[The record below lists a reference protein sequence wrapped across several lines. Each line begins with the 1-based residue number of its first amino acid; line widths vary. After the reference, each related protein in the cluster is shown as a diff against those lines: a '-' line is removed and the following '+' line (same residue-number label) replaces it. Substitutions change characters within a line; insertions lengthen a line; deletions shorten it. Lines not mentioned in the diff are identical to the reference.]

1 MGLEG
6 VFLGSGQIHVIL
18 WGSLAAMTTLLF
30 LTFLIFLCSS
40 CNGEK
45 KAKNQNGDH
54 ENLMNVPSEKEVFSH
69 SITSSATEPP
79 PNSEQNGALSNGDVL
94 SEDSTAACIQPYE
107 EVQTSTDL
115 LDQQDSLGKSIKCH
129 QSREL
134 PSIPPN
140 NPMETMISSRNAE
153 NDQGLGMEGPYE
165 VLKDSSSQENIVEDC
180 LYETVKEIK
189 DVGAVVTMEGNSN
202 SKSKASLTVS
212 EGQNQ
217 IPECRIESAE
227 YASVDRNKKSRQSAN
242 SESPLDNIPDV
253 EDEPPPPVP
262 MKLLDENENVQEKE
276 VEEEV
281 TEGASKPEK
290 VNAANICI
298 IKQPNNEKESMSGRV
313 SYKSREEDPSLT
325 EDEISAM
332 YSSVSKPGQAI
343 KALDSPYTCIQEIA
357 SQRSPSVCSGLYAS
371 VKDFEN
377 TLNSTT
383 VPQPADRPNG
393 ELEPDYEAIQ
403 SVSQEEDRTLSV
415 PNTNHTAL
423 SGENDYESIGDLQ
436 HHREFTRL

>member
-1 MGLEG
+1 
-6 VFLGSGQIHVIL
+6 
-18 WGSLAAMTTLLF
+18 
-30 LTFLIFLCSS
+30 
-40 CNGEK
+40 
-45 KAKNQNGDH
+45 
-54 ENLMNVPSEKEVFSH
+54 
-69 SITSSATEPP
+69 
-79 PNSEQNGALSNGDVL
+79 VL

-107 EVQTSTDL
+107 EVQTSDL

-140 NPMETMISSRNAE
+140 NPMETIISSRNAE
-153 NDQGLGMEGPYE
+153 NDHGLGMEGPYE

-189 DVGAVVTMEGNSN
+189 DVGAAVTMEGNSN

-242 SESPLDNIPDV
+242 SDSPLDNIPDV
-253 EDEPPPPVP
+253 EDELPPPVP

-290 VNAANICI
+290 VNAANIL
-298 IKQPNNEKESMSGRV
+298 

-357 SQRSPSVCSGLYAS
+357 SQRSPSICSGLYAS

-383 VPQPADRPNG
+383 VPHSADRPNG

-403 SVSQEEDRTLSV
+403 AVSQEEDRTLSV

>member
-1 MGLEG
+1 
-6 VFLGSGQIHVIL
+6 
-18 WGSLAAMTTLLF
+18 
-30 LTFLIFLCSS
+30 
-40 CNGEK
+40 
-45 KAKNQNGDH
+45 
-54 ENLMNVPSEKEVFSH
+54 
-69 SITSSATEPP
+69 
-79 PNSEQNGALSNGDVL
+79 VL

-107 EVQTSTDL
+107 EVQTSDL

-140 NPMETMISSRNAE
+140 NPMETIISSRNAE

-189 DVGAVVTMEGNSN
+189 DVGAVVSMEGNSN
-202 SKSKASLTVS
+202 RKSLTVS

-242 SESPLDNIPDV
+242 SESPLDNTPDV
-253 EDEPPPPVP
+253 EDELPPPVP

-276 VEEEV
+276 VEEEA

-290 VNAANICI
+290 VNTANIL
-298 IKQPNNEKESMSGRV
+298 

-343 KALDSPYTCIQEIA
+343 KALDSPYTCIQEIV
-357 SQRSPSVCSGLYAS
+357 SQRSPSICSGLYAS

-383 VPQPADRPNG
+383 VPQSADRPNG

>member
-1 MGLEG
+1 MLYIS
-6 VFLGSGQIHVIL
+6 FLLMVL
-18 WGSLAAMTTLLF
+18 LLF
-30 LTFLIFLCSS
+30 LPFEQGKNYDSSTIKHIIFSFAQPASIMLVTAYLHQTFYRMLISPRARREKHAPVSPGWFLLFLRKPAGSMGSVQDTLHVSYSS
-40 CNGEK
+40 
-45 KAKNQNGDH
+45 
-54 ENLMNVPSEKEVFSH
+54 P
-69 SITSSATEPP
+69 
-79 PNSEQNGALSNGDVL
+79 VL
-94 SEDSTAACIQPYE
+94 SEDSTTACIQPYE
-107 EVQTSTDL
+107 EVQTSISDL
-115 LDQQDSLGKSIKCH
+115 LEQDSLGKSLKCH

-140 NPMETMISSRNAE
+140 NTMETMISARNAE

-189 DVGAVVTMEGNSN
+189 DVGAAANMEGSCNR
-202 SKSKASLTVS
+202 KSAASVIVN
-212 EGQNQ
+212 EGQDHT
-217 IPECRIESAE
+217 PECRIESAE

-242 SESPLDNIPDV
+242 SESPLDNTPDV
-253 EDEPPPPVP
+253 EDELPPPVP
-262 MKLLDENENVQEKE
+262 MKLLDENENVQENE
-276 VEEEV
+276 VEEGEE

-290 VNAANICI
+290 RLS
-298 IKQPNNEKESMSGRV
+298 SM

-343 KALDSPYTCIQEIA
+343 RAMDSPYTCIQEIA

-377 TLNSTT
+377 TLSTTT
-383 VPQPADRPNG
+383 VPQSAGRPNG

-403 SVSQEEDRTLSV
+403 AVSQDEDRTLSV
-415 PNTNHTAL
+415 PHTNHSAL

-436 HHREFTRL
+436 HHRDVTRL

>member
-1 MGLEG
+1 MGPEG
-6 VFLGSGQIHVIL
+6 GFLGSGQIHMIL

-54 ENLMNVPSEKEVFSH
+54 ENLMNVPSDKEVFSH

-79 PNSEQNGALSNGDVL
+79 PNSEQNGALSNGEVL
-94 SEDSTAACIQPYE
+94 SDDSTAACIQPYE
-107 EVQTSTDL
+107 EVQTSDL

-140 NPMETMISSRNAE
+140 NPMETIISSRNAE

-189 DVGAVVTMEGNSN
+189 DVGAVVVSMEVNSN
-202 SKSKASLTVS
+202 SKSKASLSVS

-242 SESPLDNIPDV
+242 SDSPLDNIPDA
-253 EDEPPPPVP
+253 EDELPPPVP

-290 VNAANICI
+290 VNTANIL
-298 IKQPNNEKESMSGRV
+298 

-357 SQRSPSVCSGLYAS
+357 SQRSPSICSGLYAS

-383 VPQPADRPNG
+383 VPQSADRPNG

-415 PNTNHTAL
+415 PSTNHTAL

>member
-1 MGLEG
+1 
-6 VFLGSGQIHVIL
+6 
-18 WGSLAAMTTLLF
+18 
-30 LTFLIFLCSS
+30 
-40 CNGEK
+40 
-45 KAKNQNGDH
+45 
-54 ENLMNVPSEKEVFSH
+54 
-69 SITSSATEPP
+69 
-79 PNSEQNGALSNGDVL
+79 VL
-94 SEDSTAACIQPYE
+94 SEDSTTACIQPYE
-107 EVQTSTDL
+107 EVQTSVSDL

-140 NPMETMISSRNAE
+140 NTMETIISARNAE

-189 DVGAVVTMEGNSN
+189 DVGAVASIEGSCN
-202 SKSKASLTVS
+202 SKSKALLIVS
-212 EGQNQ
+212 EGQNP

-242 SESPLDNIPDV
+242 SESPLDNTPGV
-253 EDEPPPPVP
+253 EDELPPPVP

-276 VEEEV
+276 VEEV

-290 VNAANICI
+290 VNTFFFFLPSL
-298 IKQPNNEKESMSGRV
+298 QRLSSM

-332 YSSVSKPGQAI
+332 YSSVNKPGQAI

-377 TLNSTT
+377 TLNTTT
-383 VPQPADRPNG
+383 VPQSADRPNG

-403 SVSQEEDRTLSV
+403 SGSQEEDRTLSV
-415 PNTNHTAL
+415 PNTNHTVL

-436 HHREFTRL
+436 HHRDFTRL

>member
-79 PNSEQNGALSNGDVL
+79 PNSEQNGALSNGEVL

-107 EVQTSTDL
+107 EVQTSDL
-115 LDQQDSLGKSIKCH
+115 LDQQDSLGKSIKGH

-140 NPMETMISSRNAE
+140 NPMETIISSRNAE

-189 DVGAVVTMEGNSN
+189 DVGAVVSMEGNPN
-202 SKSKASLTVS
+202 SKSLTVS
-212 EGQNQ
+212 QGQNQ

-242 SESPLDNIPDV
+242 SESPLDNTPDV
-253 EDEPPPPVP
+253 EDELPPPVP
-262 MKLLDENENVQEKE
+262 MKLLDENENVQETE

-290 VNAANICI
+290 VNTANIL
-298 IKQPNNEKESMSGRV
+298 

-357 SQRSPSVCSGLYAS
+357 SQRSPSICSGLYAS

-383 VPQPADRPNG
+383 VPQSADRPNG

-403 SVSQEEDRTLSV
+403 SVSQEEDRILSV

>member
-1 MGLEG
+1 
-6 VFLGSGQIHVIL
+6 
-18 WGSLAAMTTLLF
+18 
-30 LTFLIFLCSS
+30 
-40 CNGEK
+40 
-45 KAKNQNGDH
+45 
-54 ENLMNVPSEKEVFSH
+54 
-69 SITSSATEPP
+69 
-79 PNSEQNGALSNGDVL
+79 VL
-94 SEDSTAACIQPYE
+94 SEDSTTACIQPYE
-107 EVQTSTDL
+107 EVQTSISDL
-115 LDQQDSLGKSIKCH
+115 LDPQDSLGKSIKCH

-140 NPMETMISSRNAE
+140 TTMETIISARNAE
-153 NDQGLGMEGPYE
+153 NYQGLGMEGPYE

-189 DVGAVVTMEGNSN
+189 DVGAVANMEGSCT
-202 SKSKASLTVS
+202 SKSKPPLAVS

-217 IPECRIESAE
+217 LPERRIESAE

-242 SESPLDNIPDV
+242 SESPLDNTPEV
-253 EDEPPPPVP
+253 EDELPPPVP

-276 VEEEV
+276 VEEEM
-281 TEGASKPEK
+281 TEGASRPEK
-290 VNAANICI
+290 VNTC
-298 IKQPNNEKESMSGRV
+298 KCFSM

-377 TLNSTT
+377 TLNTTT
-383 VPQPADRPNG
+383 VPRSTDRPNG

-403 SVSQEEDRTLSV
+403 SMSQEEDRTLSV
-415 PNTNHTAL
+415 PNTNYTAI

-436 HHREFTRL
+436 HHRDYTRL

>member
-1 MGLEG
+1 
-6 VFLGSGQIHVIL
+6 
-18 WGSLAAMTTLLF
+18 
-30 LTFLIFLCSS
+30 
-40 CNGEK
+40 
-45 KAKNQNGDH
+45 
-54 ENLMNVPSEKEVFSH
+54 
-69 SITSSATEPP
+69 
-79 PNSEQNGALSNGDVL
+79 
-94 SEDSTAACIQPYE
+94 
-107 EVQTSTDL
+107 
-115 LDQQDSLGKSIKCH
+115 
-129 QSREL
+129 
-134 PSIPPN
+134 
-140 NPMETMISSRNAE
+140 METIISSRNAE

-290 VNAANICI
+290 VNAANICHH
-298 IKQPNNEKESMSGRV
+298 Q
-313 SYKSREEDPSLT
+313 
-325 EDEISAM
+325 
-332 YSSVSKPGQAI
+332 
-343 KALDSPYTCIQEIA
+343 
-357 SQRSPSVCSGLYAS
+357 
-371 VKDFEN
+371 
-377 TLNSTT
+377 
-383 VPQPADRPNG
+383 
-393 ELEPDYEAIQ
+393 
-403 SVSQEEDRTLSV
+403 
-415 PNTNHTAL
+415 TAK
-423 SGENDYESIGDLQ
+423 
-436 HHREFTRL
+436 

>member
-1 MGLEG
+1 MGPAG
-6 VFLGSGQIHVIL
+6 IFLGSGQLHAIL
-18 WGSLAAMTTLLF
+18 WGSLAALTTLLF

-40 CNGEK
+40 CN
-45 KAKNQNGDH
+45 
-54 ENLMNVPSEKEVFSH
+54 SH

-79 PNSEQNGALSNGDVL
+79 PSSEQNGVLSNGEVL
-94 SEDSTAACIQPYE
+94 SQDSTTACIQPYE
-107 EVQTSTDL
+107 DVQTSVSDL
-115 LDQQDSLGKSIKCH
+115 LDQQDSLGKSLKCH

-140 NPMETMISSRNAE
+140 STMETLISARNAE

-189 DVGAVVTMEGNSN
+189 DVGAAANVERSCGN
-202 SKSKASLTVS
+202 KARVSLVVS
-212 EGQNQ
+212 EGQHQ

-242 SESPLDNIPDV
+242 SDSPLGSTPDVEDV

-262 MKLLDENENVQEKE
+262 MKLLDENENEQEEK
-276 VEEEV
+276 VEEEQK
-281 TEGASKPEK
+281 TEGTTKPEK
-290 VNAANICI
+290 RL
-298 IKQPNNEKESMSGRV
+298 SSV

-325 EDEISAM
+325 EDDISAM
-332 YSSVSKPGQAI
+332 YSSVSKPGQTI
-343 KALDSPYTCIQEIA
+343 KALDSTYTCIQEVA
-357 SQRSPSVCSGLYAS
+357 SARSPSVCSGLYAS

-377 TLNSTT
+377 TLNATT
-383 VPQPADRPNG
+383 VPQPVDRPNG

-403 SVSQEEDRTLSV
+403 TVSQEEDRTLSV

-436 HHREFTRL
+436 HHRDFTRL

>member
-1 MGLEG
+1 
-6 VFLGSGQIHVIL
+6 
-18 WGSLAAMTTLLF
+18 
-30 LTFLIFLCSS
+30 
-40 CNGEK
+40 
-45 KAKNQNGDH
+45 
-54 ENLMNVPSEKEVFSH
+54 
-69 SITSSATEPP
+69 
-79 PNSEQNGALSNGDVL
+79 VL
-94 SEDSTAACIQPYE
+94 SEDSTTACIQPYE
-107 EVQTSTDL
+107 EVQTSDL

-140 NPMETMISSRNAE
+140 TTMETIISARNAE

-189 DVGAVVTMEGNSN
+189 DVGAVSMEGNCN
-202 SKSKASLTVS
+202 SKSETSLTVS

-217 IPECRIESAE
+217 IPECKIESAE

-253 EDEPPPPVP
+253 EDELPPPVP

-290 VNAANICI
+290 VNTANTL
-298 IKQPNNEKESMSGRV
+298 

-357 SQRSPSVCSGLYAS
+357 SQRSPSICSGLYAS

-383 VPQPADRPNG
+383 VPQSADRPNG

-415 PNTNHTAL
+415 PNTNHTAV

>member
-1 MGLEG
+1 
-6 VFLGSGQIHVIL
+6 
-18 WGSLAAMTTLLF
+18 
-30 LTFLIFLCSS
+30 
-40 CNGEK
+40 
-45 KAKNQNGDH
+45 
-54 ENLMNVPSEKEVFSH
+54 
-69 SITSSATEPP
+69 
-79 PNSEQNGALSNGDVL
+79 VL
-94 SEDSTAACIQPYE
+94 SEDSTTACIQPYE
-107 EVQTSTDL
+107 EVQTSDL

-140 NPMETMISSRNAE
+140 TTMETIISARNAE

-189 DVGAVVTMEGNSN
+189 DVGAVVSMEGNCNSN
-202 SKSKASLTVS
+202 SKTSLTVS

-217 IPECRIESAE
+217 IPDCRIESAE

-242 SESPLDNIPDV
+242 SESPLDNVPDV
-253 EDEPPPPVP
+253 EDELPPPVP

-281 TEGASKPEK
+281 TEGASKPQK
-290 VNAANICI
+290 VNAANTL
-298 IKQPNNEKESMSGRV
+298 

-357 SQRSPSVCSGLYAS
+357 SQRSPSICSGLYAS

-383 VPQPADRPNG
+383 VPQSADRPNG

>member
-1 MGLEG
+1 MGPEG
-6 VFLGSGQIHVIL
+6 GFLGSGQVHVIL
-18 WGSLAAMTTLLF
+18 WGSVAAMTTLLF

-40 CNGEK
+40 CNREK
-45 KAKNQNGDH
+45 KAKQQNGDH
-54 ENLMNVPSEKEVFSH
+54 ENLMNVPSDKEVFSH
-69 SITSSATEPP
+69 SITSSATDPP
-79 PNSEQNGALSNGDVL
+79 PSSDHNGALSNGEVL
-94 SEDSTAACIQPYE
+94 SEDSTTACIQPYE
-107 EVQTSTDL
+107 EVQTSVSDL

-140 NPMETMISSRNAE
+140 NTMETIISARNAE

-189 DVGAVVTMEGNSN
+189 DVGAVASMEGSCN
-202 SKSKASLTVS
+202 SKSEASVTVS

-242 SESPLDNIPDV
+242 SESPLDNTPDV
-253 EDEPPPPVP
+253 EDELPPPVP

-281 TEGASKPEK
+281 VTEGASKPEK
-290 VNAANICI
+290 RLS
-298 IKQPNNEKESMSGRV
+298 SM

-332 YSSVSKPGQAI
+332 YSTVSKPGQAI

-357 SQRSPSVCSGLYAS
+357 SQRSPSICSGLYAS

-377 TLNSTT
+377 TLNITT
-383 VPQPADRPNG
+383 VPQSADRPNG

-436 HHREFTRL
+436 HHRDFTRL

>member
-1 MGLEG
+1 
-6 VFLGSGQIHVIL
+6 
-18 WGSLAAMTTLLF
+18 
-30 LTFLIFLCSS
+30 
-40 CNGEK
+40 
-45 KAKNQNGDH
+45 
-54 ENLMNVPSEKEVFSH
+54 
-69 SITSSATEPP
+69 
-79 PNSEQNGALSNGDVL
+79 VL

-107 EVQTSTDL
+107 EVQTSDL
-115 LDQQDSLGKSIKCH
+115 PDQQDSLGKSIKCH

-140 NPMETMISSRNAE
+140 NPMETIISSRNAE

-189 DVGAVVTMEGNSN
+189 DVGAVV

-217 IPECRIESAE
+217 IPACRIESAE

-253 EDEPPPPVP
+253 EDELPPPVP

-290 VNAANICI
+290 VNTANIL
-298 IKQPNNEKESMSGRV
+298 

-357 SQRSPSVCSGLYAS
+357 SQRSPSICSGLYAS

-383 VPQPADRPNG
+383 VPQSADRPNG

-403 SVSQEEDRTLSV
+403 AVSQEEDRTLSV

>member
-1 MGLEG
+1 MGPDG
-6 VFLGSGQIHVIL
+6 GFLGSGQVHAIL
-18 WGSLAAMTTLLF
+18 WGSLAAMTTVLF
-30 LTFLIFLCSS
+30 LTFLIFLCSN
-40 CNGEK
+40 CNREK
-45 KAKNQNGDH
+45 KPKHQNGDH
-54 ENLMNVPSEKEVFSH
+54 ENLMNVPSDKEMFSH
-69 SITSSATEPP
+69 SVTSSATEPP
-79 PNSEQNGALSNGDVL
+79 PSSDQNGALSNGEVL
-94 SEDSTAACIQPYE
+94 SEDSTTACIQPYE
-107 EVQTSTDL
+107 EVQTSVSDL
-115 LDQQDSLGKSIKCH
+115 LDQQDSLGKSVKCH
-129 QSREL
+129 RSREL

-140 NPMETMISSRNAE
+140 STMETIISARNAE

-189 DVGAVVTMEGNSN
+189 DVGAVANMERSCNN
-202 SKSKASLTVS
+202 KSRASLVVS
-212 EGQNQ
+212 EGQDQ

-242 SESPLDNIPDV
+242 SDSPLGNTPDV

-262 MKLLDENENVQEKE
+262 MKLLDENENFQEQK
-276 VEEEV
+276 VEEEQG

-290 VNAANICI
+290 RL
-298 IKQPNNEKESMSGRV
+298 SSV

-325 EDEISAM
+325 EDDISAM

-343 KALDSPYTCIQEIA
+343 KALDSTYTCIQEVA
-357 SQRSPSVCSGLYAS
+357 SPRSPSICSGLYAS

-377 TLNSTT
+377 TLNTTT
-383 VPQPADRPNG
+383 VPQSADRLNG

-403 SVSQEEDRTLSV
+403 SMSREEDRTLSV

-423 SGENDYESIGDLQ
+423 SGESDYESIGDLQ
-436 HHREFTRL
+436 HHRDFTRL

>member
-1 MGLEG
+1 
-6 VFLGSGQIHVIL
+6 
-18 WGSLAAMTTLLF
+18 
-30 LTFLIFLCSS
+30 
-40 CNGEK
+40 
-45 KAKNQNGDH
+45 
-54 ENLMNVPSEKEVFSH
+54 
-69 SITSSATEPP
+69 
-79 PNSEQNGALSNGDVL
+79 VL
-94 SEDSTAACIQPYE
+94 SEDSTTACIQPYE
-107 EVQTSTDL
+107 EVQTSVSDL
-115 LDQQDSLGKSIKCH
+115 LDPQDSLGKPIKCH

-140 NPMETMISSRNAE
+140 TTMETIISARNAE
-153 NDQGLGMEGPYE
+153 NDQGFGMEGPYE

-189 DVGAVVTMEGNSN
+189 DVGAVASMEGSCN
-202 SKSKASLTVS
+202 SKSKDLLMVS

-217 IPECRIESAE
+217 IPDCRIESAE

-242 SESPLDNIPDV
+242 SESPLDNAPDV
-253 EDEPPPPVP
+253 EDELPPPVP

-276 VEEEV
+276 VEEV
-281 TEGASKPEK
+281 TEGASETEK
-290 VNAANICI
+290 RLS
-298 IKQPNNEKESMSGRV
+298 SM

-332 YSSVSKPGQAI
+332 YSSVSKPGQAM

-377 TLNSTT
+377 TLNTTT
-383 VPQPADRPNG
+383 VPQSADRPNG
-393 ELEPDYEAIQ
+393 ELEPDYEAIR
-403 SVSQEEDRTLSV
+403 SVSQEDDRTLSV
-415 PNTNHTAL
+415 PNTNHTVP

>member
-1 MGLEG
+1 MGPEG
-6 VFLGSGQIHVIL
+6 GFLGSGQIHVIL

-79 PNSEQNGALSNGDVL
+79 PNSEQNGALSNGEVH

-107 EVQTSTDL
+107 EVQTSDL

-140 NPMETMISSRNAE
+140 NPMETIISSRNAE

-189 DVGAVVTMEGNSN
+189 DVGAVVSVEGNSN

-212 EGQNQ
+212 EGQ

-253 EDEPPPPVP
+253 EDELPPPVP

-290 VNAANICI
+290 VNTANIL
-298 IKQPNNEKESMSGRV
+298 

-357 SQRSPSVCSGLYAS
+357 SQRSPSICSGLYAS

-383 VPQPADRPNG
+383 VPQSADRPNG

-403 SVSQEEDRTLSV
+403 SVSQDEDRTLSM
-415 PNTNHTAL
+415 PNTNHTAP

>member
-1 MGLEG
+1 MGPDSS
-6 VFLGSGQIHVIL
+6 FLSSGRVHVIL
-18 WGSLAAMTTLLF
+18 WGSLAAVTTLLF

-40 CNGEK
+40 CNREK
-45 KAKNQNGDH
+45 KSKHQNGDH

-79 PNSEQNGALSNGDVL
+79 PSSEQNGALSNGD
-94 SEDSTAACIQPYE
+94 E
-107 EVQTSTDL
+107 
-115 LDQQDSLGKSIKCH
+115 QDSLGKSLKCH

-140 NPMETMISSRNAE
+140 NTMETIISARNAE

-189 DVGAVVTMEGNSN
+189 DVGAAANMERSCNRKSAASVMVT
-202 SKSKASLTVS
+202 
-212 EGQNQ
+212 EGQDQ

-242 SESPLDNIPDV
+242 SEGPLDSTPDV
-253 EDEPPPPVP
+253 EDELPPPVP
-262 MKLLDENENVQEKE
+262 MKLLDENENVQENE
-276 VEEEV
+276 VDEGEG

-290 VNAANICI
+290 RLS
-298 IKQPNNEKESMSGRV
+298 SM

-343 KALDSPYTCIQEIA
+343 RAMDSPYTCIQEIT

-377 TLNSTT
+377 TLSTT
-383 VPQPADRPNG
+383 SVPQSAGRPNG

-403 SVSQEEDRTLSV
+403 AVSQDEDRTLSV
-415 PNTNHTAL
+415 PHTNHIAV

-436 HHREFTRL
+436 HHRDVTRL

>member
-6 VFLGSGQIHVIL
+6 VFLGTGQIHVIL

-69 SITSSATEPP
+69 SITSSVTEPP
-79 PNSEQNGALSNGDVL
+79 PNSEQNGALSNGEVL

-107 EVQTSTDL
+107 EVQTSDL
-115 LDQQDSLGKSIKCH
+115 LDQQDNLGKSIKCH

-140 NPMETMISSRNAE
+140 NPMETIISSRNAE

-189 DVGAVVTMEGNSN
+189 DVGAVVSMEGNSS
-202 SKSKASLTVS
+202 SKSKASLAVP
-212 EGQNQ
+212 EGQSQ

-253 EDEPPPPVP
+253 EDELPPPVP

-290 VNAANICI
+290 RL
-298 IKQPNNEKESMSGRV
+298 SSV

-357 SQRSPSVCSGLYAS
+357 SQRSPSICSGLYAS

-377 TLNSTT
+377 ALNPTT
-383 VPQPADRPNG
+383 VPQSADRPNG

-403 SVSQEEDRTLSV
+403 AVSQEEDRTLVV

-423 SGENDYESIGDLQ
+423 SGESDYESIGDLQ